1 MHTAHAYVICSWW
14 IVVLWPSLSLCLC
27 LCLCRSEN
35 QADFPQPRSAI
46 TPIPWRTPTTQCIF
60 SNKTRCFRSSFS
72 THCRANP
79 TPLINGDDRLIW
91 GRLMIRFELSA
102 GVASCPFD
110 AFFDAP
116 FPRFWANW
124 KNFRLGSTCLL
135 SLYSHVFV
143 EQADKHWSR
152 QSIIAGTVSY
162 SFC

>member
-1 MHTAHAYVICSWW
+1 MLTWYARGGSWCCGLYACACACMYV
-14 IVVLWPSLSLCLC
+14 VVKTRLISHNLGLRL
-27 LCLCRSEN
+27 
-35 QADFPQPRSAI
+35 PQSREEL
-46 TPIPWRTPTTQCIF
+46 RQHNVF
-60 SNKTRCFRSSFS
+60 FFNKTRCFRSSFS

-143 EQADKHWSR
+143 EQADKHWSG